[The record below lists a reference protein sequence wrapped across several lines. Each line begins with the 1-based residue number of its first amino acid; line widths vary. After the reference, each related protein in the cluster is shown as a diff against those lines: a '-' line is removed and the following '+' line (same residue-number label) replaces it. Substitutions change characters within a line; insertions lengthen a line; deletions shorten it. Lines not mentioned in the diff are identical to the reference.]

1 MHDELRRSTRV
12 LSAKAD
18 IFLCRAFHNLKLD
31 LVSLRKQS
39 CIGNAVM
46 TENVLQRPRKLDGR
60 FRRKR
65 FVCL

>member
-18 IFLCRAFHNLKLD
+18 NFLCRAFHNLKLD
-31 LVSLRKQS
+31 LVSLRNNL
-39 CIGNAVM
+39 GNAVM
-46 TENVLQRPRKLDGR
+46 TENLLQRPRKLDGR
-60 FRRKR
+60 LRRKR